1 MGAAVEIPE
10 DDGFAVVDGAGFDG
24 TVEFGGGE
32 GEGDEVFVGVEAL
45 AGGFGG
51 EGGEEV
57 VVDFVAVAGGGEGSA
72 EGDEVDHV
80 VAGFLAGFAAGG
92 FLGRLALL
100 HAAGDAFREGL
111 LHGFAVLTDEDE
123 AAIGELPEDAD
134 GAAVA
139 EDPGRVGAPPLPG
152 RGAAPHIQSSNFM
165 DTSQETPETQ
175 GMGTVVRRNAP
186 NGEVPRPLRSLV
198 SSWRRDA

>member
-45 AGGFGG
+45 AVGGGLEAG
-51 EGGEEV
+51 VEMV
-57 VVDFVAVAGGGEGSA
+57 VHFVAVAGGGEGSA

-92 FLGRLALL
+92 SEDLA
-100 HAAGDAFREGL
+100 GGL
-111 LHGFAVLTDEDE
+111 
-123 AAIGELPEDAD
+123 AAIGPARSVLRS
-134 GAAVA
+134 
-139 EDPGRVGAPPLPG
+139 PGRVGAPPLPG

>member
-1 MGAAVEIPE
+1 M
-10 DDGFAVVDGAGFDG
+10 VVH
-24 TVEFGGGE
+24 
-32 GEGDEVFVGVEAL
+32 
-45 AGGFGG
+45 
-51 EGGEEV
+51 
-57 VVDFVAVAGGGEGSA
+57 FVAVAGGGEGSA

-100 HAAGDAFREGL
+100 HAAGDAFQEGL

-139 EDPGRVGAPPLPG
+139 EDLAGGLAAIGPARSVLRSPGRVSAPPLPG